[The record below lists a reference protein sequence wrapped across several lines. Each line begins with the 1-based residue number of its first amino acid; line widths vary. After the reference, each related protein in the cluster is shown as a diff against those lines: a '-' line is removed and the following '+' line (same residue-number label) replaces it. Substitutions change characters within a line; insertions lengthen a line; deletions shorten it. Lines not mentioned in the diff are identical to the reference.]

1 MCRASWSSGD
11 LGLDRGSVSRSV
23 HAKRVMR
30 LMPPCHS
37 AIMMHDAHHGCSSSS
52 ERSYHVHHQHITAL
66 ERVSRS
72 RSVTRCDLI
81 CAARALRRASFT
93 GDESPGVRGS
103 ATFFFFSFQLNG
115 WKEGGVHFIL
125 HAPVRWQGYGWV
137 FVLAVRACRDA
148 QRAMTLDRSKKKGWS
163 AERDRRLNFVSSN
176 IGE

>member
-66 ERVSRS
+66 EHVSRS

-103 ATFFFFSFQLNG
+103 ATFFFFFFSIEWVERRGRPFYIACTGPMARLRV
-115 WKEGGVHFIL
+115 GVCFS
-125 HAPVRWQGYGWV
+125 
-137 FVLAVRACRDA
+137 RACVPG
-148 QRAMTLDRSKKKGWS
+148 RAAGHDFGPKQKKRM
-163 AERDRRLNFVSSN
+163 ER
-176 IGE
+176 